1 MLGNFF
7 EYFLKTGSNN
17 GRLTILGATSGDT
30 GSAAIAG
37 LRGKDGVQC
46 CILFPNGRV
55 SAIQERQMTTIP
67 DENIHCIAVDGTFDD
82 CQDIVKAS
90 FNTPE
95 FRDQVHLGAVNSIN
109 WCRVLAQTTYYVW
122 SYLRLLDTEGEIHF
136 SVPTGNF
143 GDVLAGYYSKRMGL
157 NRIGKL
163 IVATNE
169 NDILHRFFTKGEYHR
184 EAIQKTISPS
194 MDICVSS
201 NFERY
206 LFHLASDDSDK
217 LNEWMTNFEKTG
229 KLSVTGNLLRQAQND
244 FDSARADTAQ
254 TLNTIQD
261 YYETDQYL
269 LCPHSAVGVAA
280 IHQLG
285 LVQPNTVCL
294 ATAHHGKFPGA
305 VRKVV
310 PSAPTPAAL
319 AALESLPTRRVEMP
333 NDLAAVQAFVRNVVE
348 KDVQKKKMRNIIEGL
363 TTAVAIA
370 AVVAVGFQVLGRRR

>member
-7 EYFLKTGSNN
+7 EYFLQTGSNN

-37 LRGKDGVQC
+37 LRGKKGVQC

-55 SAIQERQMTTIP
+55 SAIQERQMTSIP
-67 DENIHCIAVDGTFDD
+67 DSNIHCIAIDGTFDD

-95 FRDQVHLGAVNSIN
+95 FRDEVHLGAVNSIN

-122 SYLRLLDTEGEIHF
+122 SYLRLLDTEGEIHY

-143 GDVLAGYYSKRMGL
+143 GDVLAGYYAKRMGL

-184 EAIQKTISPS
+184 ESIQKTISPS

-206 LFHLASDDSDK
+206 LYHLASDDSKK

-229 KLSVTGNLLRQAQND
+229 KLSVTGSLLRQAQSD
-244 FDSARADTAQ
+244 FDSARADTAR
-254 TLNTIQD
+254 TLSTIKE
-261 YYETDQYL
+261 YYEKDDYL

-294 ATAHHGKFPGA
+294 ATAHQGKFPDA

-319 AALESLPTRRVEMP
+319 AALEALPTRRVELP
-333 NDLAAVQAFVRNVVE
+333 NNVAAVQAFVRKVVDD
-348 KDVQKKKMRNIIEGL
+348 DVKQKKMWKFVGGL
-363 TTAVAIA
+363 STA
-370 AVVAVGFQVLGRRR
+370 AVVAAGVAVGVAVLGRKR